1 MVLSAPLPPPA
12 RFLLWVRLWVNPH
25 GIRLLEIELA
35 LSHPE
40 HKIAL
45 HPSYLGRYPATLIT
59 ACFLSQLIFP
69 IYMEMQCD
77 IGQYHHSILQQG
89 P

>member
-1 MVLSAPLPPPA
+1 MVLSAPLLPPA

-59 ACFLSQLIFP
+59 ACLLSQLIFP
-69 IYMEMQCD
+69 IYRKRNV
-77 IGQYHHSILQQG
+77 I
-89 P
+89 